1 MTLIPCFLSR
11 GKISIYFI
19 PFITI
24 ILGSQAKVPYA
35 AKVDSQVGRA
45 SNDEAGELKKLDSFG
60 RWMDKNIGGDCDD
73 SLMASDSGNYWN
85 TLDTENDKEVS
96 SLSRHMQLNIDEPG
110 PSVILQE
117 QLFTICDFAPD
128 WAYTGVETKVCIFHF
143 CTTKMA

>member
-73 SLMASDSGNYWN
+73 SLMASDSSNYWN
-85 TLDTENDKEVS
+85 TLDTENDKKVS
-96 SLSRHMQLNIDEPG
+96 SLSHHMQLNIDELG

-128 WAYTGVETKVCIFHF
+128 WAYTGVETKVCV
-143 CTTKMA
+143 K